1 MIISYD
7 HLLILFVCLGFAAVL
22 GFFYLMYRWAR
33 KKKGAAMA
41 FGMLVQMLLPDPKV
55 QQTIEIVTESKQE
68 QKSKSGQIQKPNAND
83 RHQNRTDRQ

>member
-1 MIISYD
+1 
-7 HLLILFVCLGFAAVL
+7 
-22 GFFYLMYRWAR
+22 
-33 KKKGAAMA
+33 MA

-68 QKSKSGQIQKPNAND
+68 QKSKSGQIQKPKAND